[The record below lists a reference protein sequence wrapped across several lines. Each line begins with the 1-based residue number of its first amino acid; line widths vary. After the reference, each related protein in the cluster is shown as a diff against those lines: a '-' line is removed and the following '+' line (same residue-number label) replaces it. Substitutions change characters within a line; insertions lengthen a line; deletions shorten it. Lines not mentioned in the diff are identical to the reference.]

1 MTMKLDTAE
10 LQNML
15 EAISKKGLDVKAAAE
30 EALTATSDL
39 IAENLKTAASPYAGR
54 GRKGY
59 ATGRMY
65 STITNG
71 GVEWDGST
79 ATVRA
84 GFKIKD
90 ALESIFIMYGTPR
103 IAKDQKVYN
112 AIMGTKVK
120 KEIKERQEEILLEY
134 MGLSNGR

>member
-1 MTMKLDTAE
+1 MSMRLDTSE
-10 LQNML
+10 LQKML
-15 EAISKKGLDVKAAAE
+15 EAISKKGKDVKDAAD
-30 EALTATSDL
+30 EALSATSDL

-65 STITNG
+65 GTILHEAP
-71 GVEWDGST
+71 EWQGST
-79 ATVRA
+79 ATLKA
-84 GFKIKD
+84 GFKIRD
-90 ALESIFIMYGTPR
+90 ALESVFIMYGTPR

-112 AIMGTKVK
+112 AIMGTKTR
-120 KEIKERQEEILLEY
+120 KEIQKRQEEILLEY